1 MKNREPLSEWYF
13 HLQAILFHSEPSEV
27 HKEDIGR
34 KHFFGS
40 KVFWVTLV
48 VLCSLLHIMNLI
60 SYPAKKLCKNLCKKL
75 CKKLCNI
82 ICSSHAQPNLREK
95 KGLGKKWT
103 ETHLLQGNSN
113 WRWCEKMKPIQSS
126 FFFFFFFSLSFFLAK
141 KYVSLSTCIIVK
153 KYFDRNFLWL
163 PLHTYV
169 PDVYYVFRY
178 LILFI
183 VNEIIQA

>member
-1 MKNREPLSEWYF
+1 MIFSFTINFISFRTF
-13 HLQAILFHSEPSEV
+13 RGHLFH
-27 HKEDIGR
+27 K
-34 KHFFGS
+34 
-40 KVFWVTLV
+40 TLV
-48 VLCSLLHIMNLI
+48 ENIFGKQSILNSSCIMQFITHFEIDWL
-60 SYPAKKLCKNLCKKL
+60 S

-82 ICSSHAQPNLREK
+82 ICTVIIFSSHAQHNLRGK
-95 KGLGKKWT
+95 KRLRKKWT

-126 FFFFFFFSLSFFLAK
+126 SFFSFSFFLAK
-141 KYVSLSTCIIVK
+141 KYVSLSTCITVK
-153 KYFDRNFLWL
+153 NILTETFYGF
-163 PLHTYV
+163 HYV